1 MHLVYIDDS
10 RDEDLCV
17 CSALAIPAEQWRMAF
32 QQVRAFRR
40 DLKKHDG
47 IYVYKE
53 LHAWKLVSGR
63 GKIADRVVP
72 KGRRHQI
79 FRDALALI
87 TELPGAQVF
96 NACFGSKEDELAY
109 ERLLNR
115 INRTM
120 KAWDSHAVLIWDE
133 GKEAQ
138 HRRLTRRMG
147 VHNPIP
153 SAYGMWETG
162 NVTKNIPLEHI
173 LEDPVFKPSEQ
184 SYFIQLTD
192 FVAYALLRREHPLP
206 SRAKYRLHTAFEVLS
221 PVLVTAASRTDPE
234 GIIRPKKGRPGD
246 PGR

>member
-1 MHLVYIDDS
+1 LVYIDDS
-10 RDEDLCV
+10 RDEELCA
-17 CSALAIPAEQWRMAF
+17 CSALAIPAEQWRACF

-40 DLKKHDG
+40 ALRERDG

-63 GKIADRVVP
+63 GRIGDRVVP
-72 KGRRHQI
+72 KGRRCQI
-79 FRDALALI
+79 FKDALHLI
-87 TELPGAQVF
+87 TTLPGAQVF
-96 NACFGSKEDELAY
+96 NACFGSKEDEIAY

-120 KAWDSHAVLIWDE
+120 KEWNSHAVLFWDE

-153 SAYGMWETG
+153 SAYGIWETG
-162 NVTKNIPLEHI
+162 ALTKNIPLEYI

-192 FVAYALLRREHPLP
+192 FIAFALLRREHPIP
-206 SRAKYRLHTAFEVLS
+206 SRSRYGLDKAFDALA
-221 PVLVTAASRTDPE
+221 PALVTAASRTDAE
-234 GIIRPKKGRPGD
+234 GIIRPKKRRPDGAGR
-246 PGR
+246 